1 MDKKKTNNADKNK
14 TIATYRN
21 EAFDIG
27 FKDYFKNIKDN
38 KITQVLNNTERNLK
52 FDSITYRQLNSWG
65 KEGLLTVQ
73 REGREWRRFSIIDA
87 VWVKLIKEL
96 REFGMSREQLK
107 VTKQSLEFESEKYGV
122 AMPMLEF
129 YTAFIIGGKL
139 PVVLLVF
146 KDGVAVPASITQ
158 FKVANEITGLEDH
171 IQINLN
177 KLLQGMFPEVD
188 LKPQH
193 KPEMPLYVDEMEL
206 LAFLRVGEY
215 EKVEIKYRDGEIDLI
230 EGTERQVTEKVFDI
244 LNAKEYEEITIRKR
258 DDGVITSVV
267 RTKKKKILK

>member
-1 MDKKKTNNADKNK
+1 M
-14 TIATYRN
+14 
-21 EAFDIG
+21 
-27 FKDYFKNIKDN
+27 
-38 KITQVLNNTERNLK
+38 
-52 FDSITYRQLNSWG
+52 
-65 KEGLLTVQ
+65 
-73 REGREWRRFSIIDA
+73 
-87 VWVKLIKEL
+87 
-96 REFGMSREQLK
+96 
-107 VTKQSLEFESEKYGV
+107 EFESDKYGV

-146 KDGVAVPASITQ
+146 KDGIAVPASVTQ
-158 FKVANEITGLEDH
+158 FKVANEVAGLEDH

-177 KLLQGMFPEVD
+177 KGLQGMFPGVD

-193 KPEMPLYVDEMEL
+193 KAAMPLFVDEMEL

-215 EKVEIKYRDGEIDLI
+215 ERVEIKYCNGKIDLI
-230 EGTERQVTEKVFDI
+230 EGTERKVTEKVFDI

-267 RTKKKKILK
+267 RTKKKKLNR